1 MKKETPTIG
10 LGLYTGRDL
19 GSWRI
24 GESFLSLLS
33 GLGPMI
39 APVEIDVGGRWKTI
53 EHTDLQSLRRKWEQ
67 GSSAVFR
74 RLSRFESHLAVVLR
88 GVGSGLCSVDF
99 FVDEGFFRRPEH
111 VQQFLRLGE
120 AIYDLVN
127 PIYGHVHD
135 TRDSIN
141 LSTIN
146 DPKYGRTMLPVNLDK
161 GLPGPYWANYLGPG
175 YVAKLGKTKLLSAP
189 CYQVRELADGG
200 VLLLIAASPLNPA
213 TEANRSAQKRLRE
226 YLGDDLFYP

>member
-10 LGLYTGRDL
+10 LGLYTSVDL
-19 GSWRI
+19 SSWRF
-24 GESFLSLLS
+24 GEGLLSLLYR
-33 GLGPMI
+33 LGPMI
-39 APVEIDVGGRWKTI
+39 APAQVDLGGRWQTI
-53 EHTDLQSLRRKWEQ
+53 EHADLQPVSRMWKQ
-67 GSSAVFR
+67 SNSAVFR
-74 RLSRFESHLAVVLR
+74 RMNRHESHLAIVLR
-88 GVGSGLCSVDF
+88 GVGSGFQSVDYY
-99 FVDEGFFRRPEH
+99 VDEGFFRRPEQ
-111 VQQFLRLGE
+111 VQQFLELSE
-120 AIYDLVN
+120 AIYDLIN
-127 PIYGHVHD
+127 PVFGSAHE

-141 LSTIN
+141 LSTIH
-146 DPKYGRTMLPVNLDK
+146 DPRYGRTMLPVNLDK